1 VDFDDPKMLAKR
13 GGNYFRSSAPAA
25 PPAPASSAEIRQG
38 QLEKG
43 NSDSTRSASG
53 IVTILRQFEALQ
65 KAMTIGAD
73 MNRRAVED
81 VAKVGS

>member
-1 VDFDDPKMLAKR
+1 M
-13 GGNYFRSSAPAA
+13 AA
-25 PPAPASSAEIRQG
+25 TTSKSNADTGSPAPDAQAEIRQG

-43 NSDSTRSASG
+43 NSDSTHAASS

-65 KAMTIGAD
+65 KAMAIGAD

-81 VAKVGS
+81 VAKVSS